1 MQSLHILLVEDNDAL
16 REVTAE
22 VFTQWGHRVTAV
34 DCAEAVSE
42 HMALKHCDVAV
53 LDLNLPGEDGV
64 SLARRLRTVA
74 PDLGIVMITV
84 RDQLT
89 DRLHG
94 YDGGADLYLTKPT
107 DPHELCAAVMA
118 LGKRVLAAAETTTL
132 PSGGQPTLNMTRL
145 ELSLGARSCALTPS
159 EAKLLH
165 GLALAQTTLE
175 HWQLLE
181 ILDKPIDEAA
191 KKQLEVVV
199 SRLRAKLEGV
209 GLDSKCLQAERG
221 HGYRLNVNLRL
232 V

>member
-42 HMALKHCDVAV
+42 QIALNHCDVAV

-64 SLARRLRTVA
+64 SLARRLRKVA
-74 PDLGIVMITV
+74 PLLGIVMITV

-89 DRLHG
+89 DRLQG

-118 LGKRVLAAAETTTL
+118 LGKRILVYQPEALLE
-132 PSGGQPTLNMTRL
+132 QPTLNVSRQEVSWA
-145 ELSLGARSCALTPS
+145 ELSCQLTLA
-159 EAKLLH
+159 ETRLLH
-165 GLALAQTTLE
+165 GLALAHNATLE
-175 HWQLLE
+175 YWQLLE
-181 ILDKPIDEAA
+181 ILDKPIDEAS
-191 KKQLEVVV
+191 KKQLEVSV
-199 SRLRAKLEGV
+199 SRLRSKLEGI
-209 GLDSKCLQAERG
+209 GFESRCLQAERG
-221 HGYRLNVNLRL
+221 RGYRLSVELRL